1 MPTKILV
8 VDDSATMRRV
18 LQMTFAGEDAQV
30 IAVDGGEA
38 GVAKAGELTPDV
50 VFADASLQGVDGYEV
65 ARRIKANPSLART
78 AVIVMAS
85 QHNPYDDGKGRSAG
99 VDDHISKP
107 FDTQGVIDRVAQVL
121 ARPRNASSGGT
132 EAVRPAAPTAQIA
145 AAPRAQV
152 AAPPAAP
159 QAMQGGQ
166 AGQGM
171 PLGRAATH
179 GTRIGMGGPVPMAA
193 QAAAAP
199 APAPRPPAPAAPPP
213 APVMRPA
220 ATAPMSPLQP
230 AAAPR
235 AAAPAP
241 AAKPAAAIASATSD
255 LGGKLA
261 GLGLSKEQIE
271 GVLSLSR
278 EIIEQVVWEVVPD
291 LAEQLIKEEIKRL
304 TAG

>member
-30 IAVDGGEA
+30 VAVDSGEA
-38 GVAKAGELTPDV
+38 GVAKASELTPDV
-50 VFADASLQGVDGYEV
+50 VFADASMQGVDGYELT
-65 ARRIKANPSLART
+65 RRIKTNPALART

-121 ARPRNASSGGT
+121 ARPRNQSSSAGA
-132 EAVRPAAPTAQIA
+132 EPPRAPAPAAAAPRPAAPAPA
-145 AAPRAQV
+145 A
-152 AAPPAAP
+152 PAAP
-159 QAMQGGQ
+159 QAT
-166 AGQGM
+166 AT
-171 PLGRAATH
+171 GRSAATH
-179 GTRIGMGGPVPMAA
+179 GTRIGIGGPVPMQPPPAVKPPVPA
-193 QAAAAP
+193 PAAAP
-199 APAPRPPAPAAPPP
+199 A
-213 APVMRPA
+213 MRPM
-220 ATAPMSPLQP
+220 ATAPMSPMQAAP
-230 AAAPR
+230 AAAP
-235 AAAPAP
+235 AAVINKPPAP
-241 AAKPAAAIASATSD
+241 AASAKPAAAVAAATSD
-255 LGGKLA
+255 LAGKLN
-261 GLGLSKEQIE
+261 GLGLSKEQVE

-304 TAG
+304 TAE